1 MSTIKIKFP
10 HDELCRR
17 AAVCL
22 DVGAENIVS
31 VFPTEGGRAFFI
43 VYRRPYNRSSW
54 QGYDLGPKLSITLTI
69 WQILEALPLDDVMGG
84 VETIWSRGVDTML
97 EILGLTKM
105 PSSERELKSAYR
117 KAAKAAHPDAG
128 GTEEVFR
135 QVYAAYDSLMMTLP
149 NLKAN
154 R

>member
-22 DVGAENIVS
+22 NVRLDLIES
-31 VFPTEGGRAFFI
+31 VLPTEGGRAFFV
-43 VYRRPYNRSSW
+43 VYWVSRYSW
-54 QGYDLGPKLSITLTI
+54 DNTKTYTTLTV

-84 VETIWSRGVDTML
+84 VETIWSKGIDTML
-97 EILGLTKM
+97 EVLGLTKM
-105 PSSERELKSAYR
+105 PASERELKSAYR

-128 GTEEVFR
+128 GAEEAFR
-135 QVYAAYDSLMMTLP
+135 QVYAAYDSLMMMLP
-149 NLKAN
+149 NLRERKV
-154 R
+154 